1 MGNYLSLPILVLA
14 VVFQATFVPQVRILG
29 GGPDLVFLFVLSWA
43 INTTLEEGVTWAFVG
58 GILQDLMSAAPIGA
72 SCIGLVLLVFG
83 VNGLSRQLYRIGIF
97 LLIGLV
103 AAGSLLTQIV
113 FMLVISL
120 VGFQVRLLEDL
131 AYVVLP
137 TVAYNLVL
145 ILPVYWFVR
154 RIQRSLNQNRR
165 INL

>member
-1 MGNYLSLPILVLA
+1 MGNYLSLPILALA
-14 VVFQATFVPQVRILG
+14 VIFQATFVPQVRILG
-29 GGPDLVFLFVLSWA
+29 GGPDLVFLLVLSWS
-43 INTTLEEGVTWAFVG
+43 INTTLEESVTWAFVG
-58 GILQDLMSAAPIGA
+58 GILQDMMSAAPLGV
-72 SCIGLVLLVFG
+72 SSIGLVLLVFG

-103 AAGSLLTQIV
+103 AVGSLLTQIV
-113 FMLVISL
+113 YMIVISL
-120 VGFQVRLLEDL
+120 VGFQVRPLEDL

-154 RIQRSLNQNRR
+154 RIQRSLGEGRRMNR
-165 INL
+165 